1 MLGLTLGINL
11 ASNIH
16 SIVTQVVTSL
26 MLGCQVFLKKCFH
39 VPLSSRNTFIDKVC
53 ACGTGAR
60 TFHFASTQPPRR
72 KQLYTL
78 TYQLYPETRQLQ
90 PALAQLF
97 SCAYQLYTPENGHR
111 FLKSA
116 HRLLYTPENG
126 HRFLKSAHR
135 FPIATAIPSPTTLC
149 QYVEGGSGRS
159 VEATDRP
166 SSPRKP
172 DSHSFSGHSVERG
185 GILSQKPKQRPR
197 PPATPT
203 IQKTTR

>member
-1 MLGLTLGINL
+1 MLGVMLGLTLGINL

-116 HRLLYTPENG
+116 HR
-126 HRFLKSAHR
+126 

-149 QYVEGGSGRS
+149 QYVEGVVEGAWKQQTDPPRLGSPI
-159 VEATDRP
+159 ATA
-166 SSPRKP
+166 
-172 DSHSFSGHSVERG
+172 F
-185 GILSQKPKQRPR
+185 
-197 PPATPT
+197 PATPWNVEAFCRKSPSSDLGPLRHRLYRKRQDNT
-203 IQKTTR
+203 NYNFFNQL

>member
-116 HRLLYTPENG
+116 HR
-126 HRFLKSAHR
+126 

-159 VEATDRP
+159 VEAIDRP